1 MLGFIVVIIGIKEI
15 LAQNNDYVIHQA
27 VKDFNPD
34 FDMAFLNS
42 ELNLHFLEHSIS
54 PTNTKHTVGFGTIDT
69 SVCGDNS
76 QIMNWGHHES
86 CTNKNKIDISTF
98 QSFQNAQ

>member
-27 VKDFNPD
+27 VKDFNPE

-54 PTNTKHTVGFGTIDT
+54 QLI
-69 SVCGDNS
+69 
-76 QIMNWGHHES
+76 
-86 CTNKNKIDISTF
+86 
-98 QSFQNAQ
+98 QNIQLDLEQLILQFVVITRKL